1 MSEITPSAASGSLS
15 HAASQ
20 PQGAPSSRGEESST
34 GDVTPP
40 VRVEPVAKSEASAE
54 QDSKVGRVRSQIE
67 ALEQRLRWEMQALEA
82 AHTAEARAA
91 NAVLAGETA
100 DKHSSL
106 TSAVQSA
113 RARIA
118 GTEGE
123 LQVAKTE
130 LTQLLI
136 DSGRDLAGSAVD
148 VRV

>member
-1 MSEITPSAASGSLS
+1 M
-15 HAASQ
+15 
-20 PQGAPSSRGEESST
+20 
-34 GDVTPP
+34 
-40 VRVEPVAKSEASAE
+40 AKTEASAE

-82 AHTAEARAA
+82 AHTAQARAA
-91 NAVLAGETA
+91 NAVLAGETT

-106 TSAVQSA
+106 TAAVQSA
-113 RARIA
+113 RSRIA

-136 DSGRDLAGSAVD
+136 DSGRNLAGSAVD